1 VNSRQLLCV
10 NGVFGPVDAFTLL
23 QIPEQLRR
31 RFDVE
36 QGTQGVADHRGGA
49 AHGGSRCGHRARQWR
64 GGRGVKRA
72 VQGRVHLVDRDEFVH
87 DGGEDWIWFVIDGS
101 YYPGNTKSISFF
113 QGTTQTAG
121 TFGMPVK
128 QFPST
133 GTATFQVVLD
143 RTWPTANRV
152 IDSNTVSCAAVGSGL
167 SVRFSDGDAT
177 YDLKSKATLV

>member
-1 VNSRQLLCV
+1 MLNRVRKGLLTIAAALLTV
-10 NGVFGPVDAFTLL
+10 GVGAGTAHASGEAAAASSGQCKVEFTSLTATNL
-23 QIPEQLRR
+23 
-31 RFDVE
+31 
-36 QGTQGVADHRGGA
+36 
-49 AHGGSRCGHRARQWR
+49 W
-64 GGRGVKRA
+64 
-72 VQGRVHLVDRDEFVH
+72 H

-177 YDLKSKATLV
+177 YDLQYKATLV